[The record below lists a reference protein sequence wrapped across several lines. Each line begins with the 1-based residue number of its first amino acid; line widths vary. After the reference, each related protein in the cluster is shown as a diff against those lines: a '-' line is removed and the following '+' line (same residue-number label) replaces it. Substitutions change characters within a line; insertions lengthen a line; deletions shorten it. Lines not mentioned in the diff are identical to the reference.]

1 MIKNYINVI
10 IPIIK
15 ICKNWPIVILS
26 KTLNLKINKIKL
38 RDNVVFI
45 VNDTIPKAYL
55 SMLVETW
62 VNNDYTPKG
71 FEIQSNDIVIDIG
84 ANSGFFSIFAA
95 KKANKGR
102 VISFEPV
109 PYLIKKIEENIKENK
124 ISNITLEQIAIS
136 NTNSSSE
143 FYISNTHSG
152 CHSLFKRDNLDKKI
166 TVKTMTLENYCS
178 VNNIGKINLLK
189 LDCEGAEYDIFNS
202 LSESFLKKNVE
213 KISMEYH
220 DVINSEK
227 HERIV
232 DLLIKNNFKVK
243 TIGDLSSGYIYA
255 LKNNLIENNDNI

>member
-15 ICKNWPIVILS
+15 ICKNWNIVILS
-26 KTLNLKINKIKL
+26 KILNLKIKKMELKNGVI
-38 RDNVVFI
+38 FI
-45 VNDTIPKAYL
+45 VNGIIPKAYL

-62 VNNDYTPKG
+62 VNKDYTPEG
-71 FEIQSNDIVIDIG
+71 FEIQSNDTVIDIG

-109 PYLIKKIEENIKENK
+109 PYLIKKIEENIVVNK
-124 ISNITLEQIAIS
+124 LSNITLEQIAIS

-152 CHSLFKRDNLDKKI
+152 CHSLFKRDDLGEKI
-166 TVKTMTLENYCS
+166 IVKTMTLENYCA
-178 VNNIGKINLLK
+178 VNSINKINLLK

-202 LSESFLKKNVE
+202 LSESFLRNNVE

-220 DVINSEK
+220 DVIGKHK
-227 HERIV
+227 HEKIV
-232 DLLIKNNFKVK
+232 NQLKNNNFSIKVL
-243 TIGDLSSGYIYA
+243 GDSNSGYIYA
-255 LKNNLIENNDNI
+255 LNNN